1 MRKLLSL
8 VLVLVLTLSAV
19 AAFAESK
26 GKVAGVVFEE
36 DQFVMLLQMGY
47 KDAAE
52 AAGYEFFPANTNNDA
67 AKEFEFINTYVDQG
81 FKGIAI
87 SPISEEA
94 SIAPL
99 TAAAAQGLKIAL
111 SNSSLGGLDWMIAC
125 YTSDNYNLG
134 NSTGKL
140 AAEYIKKNFP
150 ADQTVNIGILQFKT
164 LLPEQSGA
172 RSSGFMDAVKELPN
186 VVIVD
191 DQDAWLQ
198 DKAITAASDM
208 LTAHPEINILWSA
221 NEGGTIGSTMA
232 IKNAGLA
239 GKVVSF
245 GTDAGEQMSDLILS
259 DDNIL
264 QAVTG
269 QDPYNIGVLTM
280 KALIQ
285 DIETGD
291 FPQRGELIIVPGVVL
306 TREDPE
312 AVKTFRENFIKMT
325 GGGN

>member
-8 VLVLVLTLSAV
+8 VLVLVLTLGAV
-19 AAFAESK
+19 GRLCRNK
-26 GKVAGVVFEE
+26 GKVAGVVFQE
-36 DQFVMLLQMGY
+36 DQFMMLLQMGY

-164 LLPEQSGA
+164 LLPAVRRPLLRLHGCREGTA
-172 RSSGFMDAVKELPN
+172 SSSWTTRTLAAG
-186 VVIVD
+186 
-191 DQDAWLQ
+191 Q
-198 DKAITAASDM
+198 AITAASVRR
-208 LTAHPEINILWSA
+208 TRNPHPLVRQQ
-221 NEGGTIGSTMA
+221 GGTIGSPWHQ
-232 IKNAGLA
+232 NAGLA
-239 GKVVSF
+239 GRSSR
-245 GTDAGEQMSDLILS
+245 AS
-259 DDNIL
+259 
-264 QAVTG
+264 A
-269 QDPYNIGVLTM
+269 P
-280 KALIQ
+280 
-285 DIETGD
+285 
-291 FPQRGELIIVPGVVL
+291 
-306 TREDPE
+306 TR
-312 AVKTFRENFIKMT
+312 ASR
-325 GGGN
+325 